1 MKKAGLRQAELDL
14 AKTVIETPFDCRL
27 GKVEIEPGQ
36 YLAAG
41 QSLFEAHGT
50 ALTEV
55 EIQIPLDQLRT
66 LIPPDRDFQPPVNMD
81 AKTVQELFDFH
92 VIVRYQS
99 GDFRAVYASGVFGG
113 LDPNDGRMIFFLDR
127 IKPKMKSGKKNVMQL
142 EKVNRELQVEVHMS
156 PNQFLSV
163 AKWMHEH
170 AQKFGKK
177 VKSSKKETSTSYIG

>member
-1 MKKAGLRQAELDL
+1 MPVKVRVPK
-14 AKTVIETPFDCRL
+14 IE
-27 GKVEIEPGQ
+27 I
-36 YLAAG
+36 
-41 QSLFEAHGT
+41 
-50 ALTEV
+50 TE
-55 EIQIPLDQLRT
+55 
-66 LIPPDRDFQPPVNMD
+66 
-81 AKTVQELFDFH
+81 
-92 VIVRYQS
+92 S

-127 IKPKMKSGKKNVMQL
+127 IKPKMKTGKKNVMQL

-177 VKSSKKETSTSYIG
+177 VKSSRKETSASYIG